1 MKLITIPLKIILA
14 VLVLTVTVVLSIC
27 LFVISIPTAIGGL
40 FRRKKKFGKVPTMR
54 NPPAPPN
61 KVNNMPIYP
70 DPPAVPNR
78 SAELNISN

>member
-40 FRRKKKFGKVPTMR
+40 FRRKKATGG
-54 NPPAPPN
+54 
-61 KVNNMPIYP
+61 MPIYEN
-70 DPPAVPNR
+70 PPPPPKR
-78 SAELNISN
+78 IIERGITISQKE

>member
-14 VLVLTVTVVLSIC
+14 ALVLAVTVVLSIC

-54 NPPAPPN
+54 NPPAAP
-61 KVNNMPIYP
+61 KRIIE
-70 DPPAVPNR
+70 R
-78 SAELNISN
+78 GITISQKE

>member
-40 FRRKKKFGKVPTMR
+40 FRK
-54 NPPAPPN
+54 
-61 KVNNMPIYP
+61 
-70 DPPAVPNR
+70 R
-78 SAELNISN
+78 SKNLANGIH